1 MFSVSPEVKKE
12 RLTVNCFYEPYP
24 YVVTHN
30 AVVLEDTN
38 GNSKMR
44 NTAHI
49 KKFVEPG
56 TIKMKKSNPSSQ
68 PEVPN
73 QTVDPARCNQPETTA
88 SQTGV
93 CAARGGPPEQLTRF
107 PVDCVTTSWYETSQK

>member
-1 MFSVSPEVKKE
+1 MFSVSPEVKKG

-56 TIKMKKSNPSSQ
+56 TINMEKSNLSSH

-73 QTVDPARCNQPETTA
+73 QTVDPARCNQPEPTA
-88 SQTGV
+88 SQACV
-93 CAARGGPPEQLTRF
+93 QLEEAL
-107 PVDCVTTSWYETSQK
+107 PSNSQDISSGLCDNLLV

>member
-1 MFSVSPEVKKE
+1 MFSVSPEVNKG

-30 AVVLEDTN
+30 AVVLEDPN

-56 TIKMKKSNPSSQ
+56 TIKMEKSNPSSQ

-73 QTVDPARCNQPETTA
+73 QTVDPARCNQPEPTA
-88 SQTGV
+88 SQTCV
-93 CAARGGPPEQLTRF
+93 QLEEALPSNSLDF
-107 PVDCVTTSWYETSQK
+107 QWIV

>member
-1 MFSVSPEVKKE
+1 M
-12 RLTVNCFYEPYP
+12 TVNSFYEPDP
-24 YVVTHN
+24 CVATHK
-30 AVVLEDTN
+30 AVVLEDAY

-56 TIKMKKSNPSSQ
+56 TIKMEKSNPSGQ

-73 QTVDPARCNQPETTA
+73 QTLDPARCNQPEPTA
-88 SQTGV
+88 SQP
-93 CAARGGPPEQLTRF
+93 CAQLEETLPR
-107 PVDCVTTSWYETSQK
+107 TSLDFQWIV